1 MTGLHCV
8 RCNDGAEL
16 FPGERCEACGG
27 ESDIPTIGR
36 PQVDAVYVS
45 QPTDQP
51 ATHRVK
57 LATTVKRGRAVF
69 YVWECICG
77 VSSALC
83 ESQGSANK
91 AYLDHKVAA

>member
-1 MTGLHCV
+1 MSVRCV

-16 FPGERCEACGG
+16 FPGERCTFCGG
-27 ESDIPTIGR
+27 DSDIPDQGSPR
-36 PQVDAVYVS
+36 VDSVYVS

-77 VSSALC
+77 VSSPLV
-83 ESQGSANK
+83 ESQGRANEL
-91 AYLDHKVAA
+91 YVEHKGVAA

>member
-1 MTGLHCV
+1 MRCV

-27 ESDIPTIGR
+27 ESDLTS
-36 PQVDAVYVS
+36 QVDALYVS

-57 LATTVKRGRAVF
+57 LATTVKRGRATL
-69 YVWECICG
+69 YVWECTCG
-77 VSSALC
+77 ESSPLC
-83 ESQGSANK
+83 ESQGRANELWK
-91 AYLDHKVAA
+91 AHK

>member
-1 MTGLHCV
+1 VTATLTCLQ
-8 RCNDGAEL
+8 CENGAAL
-16 FPGERCEACGG
+16 FPGERCASCGG
-27 ESDIPTIGR
+27 ESDIPTQSA

-57 LATTVKRGRAVF
+57 LATTVKRGRATL

-77 VSSALC
+77 AASPLC
-83 ESQGSANK
+83 ESQGRANELYREHK
-91 AYLDHKVAA
+91 A

>member
-1 MTGLHCV
+1 MPKCV

-16 FPGERCEACGG
+16 FPGERCTFCGG
-27 ESDIPTIGR
+27 ESDILSQGS

-51 ATHRVK
+51 PTHRVK
-57 LATTVKRGRAVF
+57 IATTVKRGRAVF

-77 VSSALC
+77 ATSPLC
-83 ESQGSANK
+83 ENQGRANQL
-91 AYLDHKVAA
+91 YVDHKTA